1 MFQKCHDFNSPI
13 ILYIE
18 NLDGYNSY
26 YFYLYSIIN
35 SIHASPNESMKRRV
49 VEKELC
55 QQLSQLTGNEWYF
68 YNLLDI
74 TIV

>member
-26 YFYLYSIIN
+26 FYFLYSIIN
-35 SIHASPNESMKRRV
+35 SIHASPNESMQRRV
-49 VEKELC
+49 VEKEFC
-55 QQLSQLTGNEWYF
+55 HQLSQLTGTDKYF
-68 YNLLDI
+68 HYLL
-74 TIV
+74 VLL